1 MCGDKRNRHHLLQY
15 DDVEI
20 AVPSQ
25 NIYAYISFVVSREQ
39 KINACVSHFQVT
51 NADLRKKLRQE
62 WLRKHQPSFWSKHIE
77 PETRLQQKKYSRRG
91 PRLRSAG
98 NWIQCG
104 RFTRPSRKA
113 AE

>member
-25 NIYAYISFVVSREQ
+25 NIDAYISFVVSREQ
-39 KINACVSHFQVT
+39 KINSRVSHFQIT

-62 WLRKHQPSFWSKHIE
+62 WLRKDQLSFWSKNIE
-77 PETRLQQKKYSRRG
+77 PETRLQQKKYSTRG
-91 PRLRSAG
+91 PCLRSAS

-104 RFTRPSRKA
+104 RFTGSSWKA
-113 AE
+113 AK